1 MKKALI
7 FLSILGMALG
17 ITAFQCASAE
27 LTGAKLYIN
36 QKQYEKAKEALQKD
50 IAKNPNSDEGWYL
63 LGYIYGEEGNI
74 SEMLNAFDKSLSISD
89 KFKSQIEDSKKY
101 YWATSFNKGVNLF
114 NKASN
119 TASKDTMQIFFEQAA
134 EQFKNSILCQP
145 DSSVGYI
152 NLVYTYLNMN
162 KIDDAIEPLEKLT
175 SLGNSAEAFSMLGQI
190 YTEKGNTLIDT
201 YRESKNEQDSVKA
214 YEYFDKA
221 ISVLEKGRDL
231 FPDDND
237 VLLRLSNAYISAN
250 KLDVALEAFKK
261 GVEKDPENKFYQ
273 YNLGVLL
280 LNANDFEGAEKHFKK
295 AIELD
300 PQYTNAIYN
309 LAVTYIRWGAQI
321 REEMEQNENVK
332 IDETKYKEKFQAAIP
347 YLEKYLEVNP
357 NEAAIWELLGK
368 VHANLGNE
376 EKSAEAFNKADQL
389 RK

>member
-119 TASKDTMQIFFEQAA
+119 TASKDTVQIFYEQAA
-134 EQFKNSILCQP
+134 GQFKNSILCQP

-175 SLGNSAEAFSMLGQI
+175 SLRNSAEAFSMLGQI

-231 FPDDND
+231 FPDDNE

-376 EKSAEAFNKADQL
+376 EKSVEAFNKADQL

>member
-74 SEMLNAFDKSLSISD
+74 PEMLNAFDKSLSISD
-89 KFKSQIEDSKKY
+89 KYKSQIEDSKKY
-101 YWATSFNKGVNLF
+101 YWATSFNKGVNFF

-190 YTEKGNTLIDT
+190 YTEKGNTLIDS

-231 FPDDND
+231 FPDDNEI
-237 VLLRLSNAYISAN
+237 LLRLSNAYISAN

-309 LAVTYIRWGAQI
+309 LAVTYIRWGAKI

>member
-36 QKQYEKAKEALQKD
+36 QKQYEKAKESLQKE

-74 SEMLNAFDKSLSISD
+74 PEMLNAFDKSLSISD
-89 KFKSQIEDSKKY
+89 KFKSQIEESKKY

-119 TASKDTMQIFFEQAA
+119 ATAQDSMQMFFEKAA
-134 EQFKNSILCQP
+134 EQFNNSILCEP

-162 KIDDAIEPLEKLT
+162 KLDDAIEPLEKLT
-175 SLGNSAEAFSMLGQI
+175 AMGSSAEAFSMLGQI
-190 YTEKGNTLIDT
+190 YTEKGNTLLDSYNET
-201 YRESKNEQDSVKA
+201 KNEQDSVKA
-214 YEYFDKA
+214 YEYFDKVIA
-221 ISVLEKGRDL
+221 VLEKGRDL
-231 FPDDND
+231 FPDDNEI
-237 VLLRLSNAYISAN
+237 LLRLSNAYISAN

-261 GVEKDPENKFYQ
+261 GVEKDPDNKFYQ

-300 PQYTNAIYN
+300 PAYTNAIYN

-321 REEMEQNENVK
+321 REEMEQNEDVE
-332 IDETKYKEKFQAAIP
+332 IDEAKYKEKFQAAIP
-347 YLEKYLEVNP
+347 YLEKYLEENP
-357 NEAAIWELLGK
+357 NEASIWELLGK
-368 VHANLGNE
+368 VYANLGNE
-376 EKSAEAFNKADQL
+376 EKSVEAFNKADQL
-389 RK
+389 RQ